1 MLEKEGGCELVDH
14 RCVAWRII
22 AWERG
27 RRWDRGRL
35 ARYESCARKGF
46 APAERCGGTPRFRSV
61 RTTVWQSDSPKDRFP
76 LVTDC

>member
-22 AWERG
+22 AWQRG

-35 ARYESCARKGF
+35 APYESCAK
-46 APAERCGGTPRFRSV
+46 RFRSCGALRRDAPV
-61 RTTVWQSDSPKDRFP
+61 PKRAHNGMAKRFTKRS
-76 LVTDC
+76 LSA